1 MYMMCIIYYLSGV
14 TDVVVCRIIKVLL
27 DELISRSVE
36 GRSVKVMLRRYIQL
50 ACRYCC
56 IIITIIIIN
65 IIIIIIFAVV
75 VVLVIVVKIA
85 PVADFLDCITII

>member
-1 MYMMCIIYYLSGV
+1 MMCLIYYLSGV
-14 TDVVVCRIIKVLL
+14 TDVAVCRIIKVLL

-50 ACRYCC
+50 ACRYC
-56 IIITIIIIN
+56 IIII
-65 IIIIIIFAVV
+65 IIIIIIFVVV